1 MQSPWSV
8 TPFGLTD
15 ENGAPKHWWIV
26 AHGTNSNTGLYNP
39 HQDAIY
45 DGTATSADIYSVSY
59 NRRGRGIIAT
69 NDSGADDF
77 YEPWENLFTIS
88 ADGMTNTTLS
98 FNPNATGALSLGW
111 PSTPISGRA
120 LQTNQLS
127 ILGENADKAFIYSTQ
142 GLYALHLNGSRT
154 GGTSQAKQRLSST
167 VNAPVE
173 FGDAVLTL
181 ALEDNTTD
189 SSPYGNTMTS
199 TGGGGTV
206 SAVFG
211 NGYSAVAGSY
221 LNRIGDA
228 EFNIGTTDFGV
239 HFWFKMAANPPA
251 SAILT
256 TVRDVSE
263 NDLLHVSMATD
274 GTIDAYI
281 SDDGGST
288 SDQVSPSVDVA
299 DNQWHHFAFVR
310 DSEVVTVY
318 YDGVNVGTDAVDA
331 VTTGMLT
338 DDITIGANVD
348 PGSNGGYADGLQL
361 DDWQLSPTN
370 AISAEAIAKIHAE
383 GRKQINR
390 GGSLRWE

>member
-1 MQSPWSV
+1 
-8 TPFGLTD
+8 
-15 ENGAPKHWWIV
+15 
-26 AHGTNSNTGLYNP
+26 
-39 HQDAIY
+39 
-45 DGTATSADIYSVSY
+45 
-59 NRRGRGIIAT
+59 
-69 NDSGADDF
+69 
-77 YEPWENLFTIS
+77 
-88 ADGMTNTTLS
+88 
-98 FNPNATGALSLGW
+98 
-111 PSTPISGRA
+111 
-120 LQTNQLS
+120 
-127 ILGENADKAFIYSTQ
+127 
-142 GLYALHLNGSRT
+142 LNGSRT

-288 SDQVSPSVDVA
+288 SDQVSPSADVA

-370 AISAEAIAKIHAE
+370 AISAQKQSPRSTPKDASNSIAAAPFAGNNPAGALISNRVYDLDALDNGIWAVSFSDANTVQIFDGRIEIQQIFTSGGSPAIALVQNAGADSVGIVIATKTQT
-383 GRKQINR
+383 QIIQPDVNLEKMASS
-390 GGSLRWE
+390 SLYHKEPILIGETVVVDSSGVGISGQWTMRSMRRQTVIAVIF